1 MAVLRYLDLRNGTIS
16 RQELRDA
23 QGAQHR
29 HLAIGLRRGGH
40 TFGLG
45 AGDPS
50 TPPAG
55 LMDLPLLSPFSEG
68 DARQKQ
74 SADRL

>member
-23 QGAQHR
+23 QGASTDIWPLVSAAEAIL
-29 HLAIGLRRGGH
+29 LALVPGTH
-40 TFGLG
+40 
-45 AGDPS
+45 
-50 TPPAG
+50 PPAG